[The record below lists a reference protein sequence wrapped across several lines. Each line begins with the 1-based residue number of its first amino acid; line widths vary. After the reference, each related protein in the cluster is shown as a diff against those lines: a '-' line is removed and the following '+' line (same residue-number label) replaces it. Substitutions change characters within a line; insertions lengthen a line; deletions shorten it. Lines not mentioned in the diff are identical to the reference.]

1 MKAKTLIKQL
11 AKYYHF
17 EILIAVLC
25 TYIAYVLM
33 DDALKQEFMAM
44 VLRKLGLF
52 GMAMTTA
59 YITRFIKIGIIEW
72 NGVWRYVYAIIIVIV
87 ACLIFALG

>member
-1 MKAKTLIKQL
+1 MNSKTLIKRL

-17 EILIAVLC
+17 EILLAVLC

-72 NGVWRYVYAIIIVIV
+72 NEAWKYVYAIIIVII
-87 ACLIFALG
+87 AGLIFAFG